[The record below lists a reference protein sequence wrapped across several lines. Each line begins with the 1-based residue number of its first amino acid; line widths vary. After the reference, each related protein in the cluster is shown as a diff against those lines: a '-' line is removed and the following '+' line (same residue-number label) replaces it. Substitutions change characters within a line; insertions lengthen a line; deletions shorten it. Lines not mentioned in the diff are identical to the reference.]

1 MSYCNNPIFAGDSQ
15 DSMTMTVFFLKIPGI
30 RFLLIQELK
39 ITLRVFFLTSK
50 KMLFFVNF
58 FARIVTGNRIFE
70 CVNMS

>member
-1 MSYCNNPIFAGDSQ
+1 
-15 DSMTMTVFFLKIPGI
+15 MTVFFLKIPGI
-30 RFLLIQELK
+30 CFLLIQELK